1 MQNNNL
7 DNFNKF
13 TIQKSFAISAGAGS
27 GKTYT
32 LSRRYTN
39 AVLGFDFFIEDESQ
53 DNFIEKKD
61 DNRVELSQIVTMTY
75 TEAAALEMKE
85 RIFDLMQ
92 KVIEFDN
99 LSLDDGDYDSI
110 KMGMDKLDESD
121 KQYVKDTLQNA
132 LDNSNS
138 AFIST
143 IHSFCLDT
151 ISVNSDIA
159 KIDAKL
165 DIIQDDEKQKILDEI
180 RFKVFSSDEN
190 ETLKTF
196 SSYDKFRALQII
208 EKYTANNQFRL
219 SFDKFVENSID
230 IDTYKDMIKELYPL
244 PDINNEVYDEIE
256 NSSDKDIRKKWFQE
270 YVENFENFEA
280 KPWNSFTIET
290 ITKSGKNKGQVK
302 QSALGLGMNKFPFL
316 TDIKEQYE
324 EYLKVYSIIEDYKE
338 QEFIN
343 QLKLI
348 HNLLNTIYDKYQAR
362 LKQEQKIDF
371 DSIITLT
378 DKIVGQISNKY
389 EYIMVDEFQDTNSTQ
404 NSIVNKISKDK
415 NLFIVGDA
423 KQSIYSFQG
432 AELEVF
438 NGAVSSI
445 TTVPMNINYRSDK
458 KILSFVND
466 IFKELFEDD
475 IKQDNLIS
483 SNFKA
488 RFTTDDKLIS
498 NSKDDGTV
506 EFLISQDIDHH
517 SSDGVQYNE
526 IAKFIKA
533 IKDDTIEGYDEV
545 KEKIKQKEKAI
556 AILFDSKG
564 HMLKLKRELNNL
576 GIECKVSA
584 TEEFYAT
591 KEINDIFLVLKAT
604 LLLKLPL
611 EKLIPKHRYFIAGA
625 LRSNI
630 LRYNEA
636 EILTLLENI
645 EEIKKIFTPY
655 IEQFDNLKIS
665 DFIKFIVDSSNLF
678 ETYLYLGDISQRAA
692 NIEKLLEQIIVYE
705 SGNDVNIWNYIKELE
720 RLIYF
725 AKDLK
730 EDEAFYKSDNVE
742 SIELCT
748 IHSTKGLAY
757 PMVILAQ
764 SEKSLHANSSGDM
777 GLSFSTFTL
786 NQNNN
791 NNIDT
796 YSAVG
801 FKIGAYEPL
810 IYRILKQ
817 ISRNK
822 HEAEKKRLLYVAL
835 TRAEH
840 NLIIAGSVYEI
851 KVKATKKNPEPD
863 PIINYSKFSYLNMIA
878 DQTFGATAQE
888 LLDGSAENLSFVNK
902 EIFKNIVG
910 EKLDPLKYD
919 VVALDNR
926 IVKFK
931 NSTKEIASDNKE
943 HIVNENIS
951 AQAII
956 GTAIHSILE
965 RYWQKLDDENIL
977 KTIYFKYSIFDEVSK
992 EKIKKYIDN
1001 FKSSS
1006 VYEKLKSGVEYQF
1019 ELKINLFEDDKQIE
1033 GIIDLVYFD
1042 LGLDGW
1048 IIVDFKSNSL
1058 KGVKDLDKFTKEN
1071 GYDKQLENYERLCGS
1086 KGMKVVGKMLLW
1098 LDKNV

>member
-32 LSRRYTN
+32 LSRRYIN

-53 DNFIEKKD
+53 DNFIENKYE
-61 DNRVELSQIVTMTY
+61 NRAELSQIVTMTY

-85 RIFDLMQ
+85 RIFNLMQ
-92 KVIEFDN
+92 KVIEFDELKN
-99 LSLDDGDYDSI
+99 DDKDFKSI
-110 KMGMDKLDESD
+110 KMGIDKLDDSD

-143 IHSFCLDT
+143 IHSFCLDI

-159 KIDAKL
+159 KVDSKL

-180 RFKVFSSDEN
+180 RFEVFSSDEN

-208 EKYTANNQFRL
+208 EKYTTNNQFRL
-219 SFDKFVENSID
+219 SFNEFIDNSID
-230 IDTYKDMIKELYPL
+230 IDTYKAMVRELYLL
-244 PDINNEVYDEIE
+244 PQITQELLDEIE
-256 NSSDKDIRKKWFQE
+256 DAKDKDIREKWFQE
-270 YVENFENFEA
+270 YVKNFENFEA

-302 QSALGLGMNKFPFL
+302 QSALGLGAKKFPLL
-316 TDIKEQYE
+316 TAIKEQYE
-324 EYLKVYSIIEDYKE
+324 EYLKVYSTIEESKE
-338 QEFIN
+338 QEFID

-348 HNLLNTIYDKYQAR
+348 QNLLNTIYKKYQAR

-378 DKIVGQISNKY
+378 NEIVGKIPNNYK
-389 EYIMVDEFQDTNSTQ
+389 YIMVDEFQDTNATQ
-404 NSIVNKISKDK
+404 NSIVNKISEGK

-438 NGAVSSI
+438 NGAISSI

-458 KILSFVND
+458 KILSFVNE
-466 IFKELFEDD
+466 IFEELFEDD
-475 IKQDNLIS
+475 IDSSKLIS

-488 RFTTDDKLIS
+488 RFSETDKLIP
-498 NSKDDGTV
+498 NKKDDGTV
-506 EFLISQDIDHH
+506 EFLIAKDIDHH

-533 IKDDTIEGYDEV
+533 IKDDTIEGYKEV
-545 KEKIKQKEKAI
+545 KEKIAQKKKAI

-564 HMLKLKRELNNL
+564 HMLKLKKELNNL

-604 LLLKLPL
+604 SLLKLPL

-645 EEIKKIFTPY
+645 EELKKIFIPY
-655 IEQFDNLKIS
+655 IEQIETLQIS

-692 NIEKLLEQIIVYE
+692 NIEKLIEQTIAYE
-705 SGNDVNIWNYIKELE
+705 SSNDVSIWNYIKELE
-720 RLIYF
+720 RSIYF
-725 AKDLK
+725 SENLK
-730 EDEAFYKSDNVE
+730 EDEAFYRSSNVE

-764 SEKSLHANSSGDM
+764 SEKPLHANASGDM

-786 NQNNN
+786 NQNNTL
-791 NNIDT
+791 DT

-801 FKIGAYEPL
+801 FKVGSYEPL

-840 NLIIAGSVYEI
+840 NLIIAGSTYENKTDGI
-851 KVKATKKNPEPD
+851 K
-863 PIINYSKFSYLNMIA
+863 INEFSYLNMIA
-878 DQTFGATAQE
+878 NKTFKVTAQE
-888 LLDGSAENLSFVNK
+888 LLDGSAKSISFIDK
-902 EIFKNIVG
+902 EIFKNIIG
-910 EKLDPLKYD
+910 ERLNPLEYE
-919 VVALDNR
+919 VVKFDDR
-926 IVKFK
+926 VVEFK
-931 NSTKEIASDNKE
+931 NSTKEIASDNKV
-943 HIVNENIS
+943 HKVNKNIS
-951 AQAII
+951 AQATL

-965 RYWQKLDDENIL
+965 RYWDKLEDENIL
-977 KTIYFKYSIFDEVSK
+977 QTIYFKYSIFDEVSK

-1001 FKSSS
+1001 FKAST
-1006 VYEKLKSGVEYQF
+1006 VYQKLKNGTEYQF
-1019 ELKINLFEDDKQIE
+1019 ELEINLFEDGKQTQ

-1042 LGLDGW
+1042 EEQDGW

-1058 KGVKDLDKFTKEN
+1058 KNIKDLDKFTKEK
-1071 GYDKQLENYERLCGS
+1071 GYDKQLENYEILCQS
-1086 KGMKVVGKMLLW
+1086 KDMKVVDKMLLW
-1098 LDKNV
+1098 LDRQI